1 MEQYRLRFKPTGN
14 IFVLPKDVAVDI
26 LRNDRG
32 NYEILDK
39 DFVDEEPTIKTEEK
53 SIFNKVVQEEEK
65 EEVKEQ
71 PKPKKK
77 AKKK

>member
-1 MEQYRLRFKPTGN
+1 MEYYQLRYKPTGN
-14 IFVLPKDVAVDI
+14 IFVLPKDVAVDT
-26 LRNDRG
+26 LKNDRG

-39 DFVDEEPTIKTEEK
+39 DFVDEQPTKPEEK
-53 SIFNKVVQEEEK
+53 GIYNKVVEQ

-71 PKPKKK
+71 PNPKKK

>member
-1 MEQYRLRFKPTGN
+1 MEHYRLKFKPTGN
-14 IFVLPKDVAVDI
+14 IFVLPKDVAIDI
-26 LRNDRG
+26 MHNDRG

-39 DFVDEEPTIKTEEK
+39 DFVEEQPKVEEK
-53 SIFNKVVQEEEK
+53 SIFEKVVQQ

-77 AKKK
+77 AKKVR